1 MTGAKYDNEKE
12 PMALLSGFWLR
23 GVAKVLAFGARKYAK
38 HNWRGGIEQ
47 SRLLSAALRHL
58 FASVDGEDNDPETGL
73 SHLLHASCCLMFA
86 YELSVTRPDLDD
98 RYKAPTEATKREAA

>member
-1 MTGAKYDNEKE
+1 MSGVKHDNEKE

-47 SRLLSAALRHL
+47 SRLLSASLRHL
-58 FASVDGEDNDPETGL
+58 FAYIDGEDNDPETGL

-86 YELSVTRPDLDD
+86 FELKRARPDLDD
-98 RYKAPTEATKREAA
+98 RYKTTTVVIEEEAA